1 MPLDCGVHLF
11 SSRHPMYVLNPL
23 PTPVD
28 PELLQLLVQAEPA
41 VIGHFRYTGFMAPA
55 IRAHFQDRR
64 IAGTAVTLR
73 APGMDGA
80 MVHYAVG
87 QARPGDVL
95 VIDRC
100 GDEAIATIGGAV
112 AYAARAAGVAGI
124 VVDGLVTDLGELRQ
138 YGVPV
143 WSRGTSAVTVKTL
156 GLGGEFCVP
165 VTCGGVAVSPGDA
178 ILADEN
184 GILVLPASD
193 IRDSAKRALQMMQ
206 DEKRTLARIDAGEK
220 YPDIMGS
227 TKVILDAIEAQKQK
241 RAAG

>member
-1 MPLDCGVHLF
+1 
-11 SSRHPMYVLNPL
+11 MYVLNPL
-23 PTPVD
+23 PTPVE
-28 PELLQLLVQAEPA
+28 PRLLELLVQAEPA
-41 VIGHFRYTGFMAPA
+41 VIGHFRYTGFVSPE

-64 IAGTAVTLR
+64 IAGTAVTVR

-87 QARPGDVL
+87 QARAGDIL

-100 GDEAIATIGGAV
+100 GDRSIATIGGAV

-124 VVDGLVTDLGELRQ
+124 IVDGLVTDLGELRQ

-165 VTCGGVAVSPGDA
+165 VSCGGVGVSPGDA

-193 IRDSAKRALQMMQ
+193 IESSARRALQMMQ

-227 TKVILDAIEAQKQK
+227 SQVIRDAVERHGQQQK
-241 RAAG
+241 A

>member
-1 MPLDCGVHLF
+1 
-11 SSRHPMYVLNPL
+11 MYVLNPL
-23 PTPVD
+23 PPAIE
-28 PELLQLLVQAEPA
+28 PKLLELLVQAEPA
-41 VIGHFRYTGFMAPA
+41 VIGHFRYTGFMAPD

-64 IAGTAVTLR
+64 VAGTAITIR
-73 APGMDGA
+73 MPSMDGA

-87 QARPGDVL
+87 QARPGDFI

-100 GDEAIATIGGAV
+100 GDMTIASLGGAV

-143 WSRGTSAVTVKTL
+143 WSKGTSCVTVKTL
-156 GLGGEFCVP
+156 GLSGEFGIP
-165 VTCGGVAVSPGDA
+165 VTCGGVAVNPGDA

-184 GILVLPASD
+184 GVLVMPPSD
-193 IRDSAKRALQMMQ
+193 IEYSARRALQMMK

-220 YPDIMGS
+220 YPDIMG
-227 TKVILDAIEAQKQK
+227 TTQVILDAIEKHKQN
-241 RAAG
+241 R

>member
-1 MPLDCGVHLF
+1 
-11 SSRHPMYVLNPL
+11 MYVLNPL
-23 PTPVD
+23 PKPVD
-28 PELLQLLVQAEPA
+28 GALLELLVQAEPA
-41 VIGHFRYTGFMAPA
+41 VIGHFRYTGFMSPG

-64 IAGTAVTLR
+64 IAGTAVTVR
-73 APGMDGA
+73 VPGMDGA

-100 GDEAIATIGGAV
+100 GDTAIATIGGAV
-112 AYAARAAGVAGI
+112 AYAARAAGIAGI
-124 VVDGLVTDLGELRQ
+124 IVDGLVTDLGELRQ

-165 VTCGGVAVSPGDA
+165 VSCGGVGVSPGDA

-184 GILVLPASD
+184 GILVLPAAD
-193 IRDSAKRALQMMQ
+193 IEYSAKRALQMMR
-206 DEKRTLARIDAGEK
+206 DERRTLARIDAGEK

-227 TKVILDAIEAQKQK
+227 TKVILDAIERQKQQ
-241 RAAG
+241 G

>member
-1 MPLDCGVHLF
+1 
-11 SSRHPMYVLNPL
+11 MYVLNPL
-23 PTPVD
+23 PPRID
-28 PELLQLLVQAEPA
+28 PELLDLLIQAEPA
-41 VIGHFRYTGFMAPA
+41 VIGHFRYTGFMSPA

-64 IAGTAVTLR
+64 IAGTAVTVR
-73 APGMDGA
+73 VPGMDGA

-87 QARPGDVL
+87 QARPGDIL

-100 GDEAIATIGGAV
+100 GDESIATIGGAV
-112 AYAARAAGVAGI
+112 AYAARAAGVVGI
-124 VVDGLVTDLGELRQ
+124 IVDGLVTDLGELRA

-165 VTCGGVAVSPGDA
+165 VSCGGVGVTPGDA

-184 GILVLPASD
+184 GILVMPAED
-193 IRDSAKRALQMMQ
+193 IEWSARRALQMMK

-227 TKVILDAIEAQKQK
+227 TQVILDAIARQKQQK
-241 RAAG
+241 S

>member
-1 MPLDCGVHLF
+1 
-11 SSRHPMYVLNPL
+11 MYVLNPL
-23 PTPVD
+23 PTPVAPD
-28 PELLQLLVQAEPA
+28 LLELLVKAEPA
-41 VIGHFRYTGFMAPA
+41 VIGHFRYTGFMTPA

-73 APGMDGA
+73 VPGMDGA

-87 QARPGDVL
+87 KARPGDIL

-112 AYAARAAGVAGI
+112 AYAARKAGVAGI
-124 VVDGLVTDLGELRQ
+124 IVDGLVTDLGELRQ

-165 VTCGGVAVSPGDA
+165 VSCGGVGVSPGDA

-184 GILVLPASD
+184 GILVLPAED
-193 IRDSAKRALQMMQ
+193 IRESANRALQMMQ
-206 DEKRTLARIDAGEK
+206 DEKKTLARIDAGEK

-227 TKVILDAIEAQKQK
+227 TQVILDAIDRQKKQQK
-241 RAAG
+241 T

>member
-1 MPLDCGVHLF
+1 
-11 SSRHPMYVLNPL
+11 MYVLNPL
-23 PTPVD
+23 PKPVD
-28 PELLQLLVQAEPA
+28 PALLELLVQAEPA
-41 VIGHFRYTGFMAPA
+41 VIGHFRYTGFVSPA

-64 IAGTAVTLR
+64 IAGTAVTVR

-100 GDEAIATIGGAV
+100 GDESIATIGGAV

-124 VVDGLVTDLGELRQ
+124 IVDGLVTDLGELRQ

-165 VTCGGVAVSPGDA
+165 VSCGGVGVTPGDA
-178 ILADEN
+178 VLADEN
-184 GILVLPASD
+184 GILVLPAAD
-193 IRDSAKRALQMMQ
+193 IEYSANRALQMMR

-227 TKVILDAIEAQKQK
+227 TQVILDAIEKHKQK
-241 RAAG
+241 K

>member
-1 MPLDCGVHLF
+1 
-11 SSRHPMYVLNPL
+11 MYVLNPL
-23 PTPVD
+23 PTPV
-28 PELLQLLVQAEPA
+28 PAELLELLVQAEPA
-41 VIGHFRYTGFMAPA
+41 VIGHFRYTGFMVPA

-64 IAGTAVTLR
+64 IAGTAVTVR
-73 APGMDGA
+73 VPGMDGA

-87 QARPGDVL
+87 KARPGDIL

-100 GDEAIATIGGAV
+100 GDQAIATIGGAV
-112 AYAARAAGVAGI
+112 AYAARKAGVAGI
-124 VVDGLVTDLGELRQ
+124 IVDGLVTDLGELRQ

-165 VTCGGVAVSPGDA
+165 VSCGGVGVSPGDA

-184 GILVLPASD
+184 GILVLPADD
-193 IRDSAKRALQMMQ
+193 IRESANRALQMMK
-206 DEKRTLARIDAGEK
+206 DEKKTLARIDAGEK

-227 TKVILDAIEAQKQK
+227 TQVILDAIDRQKKQK
-241 RAAG
+241 A

>member
-1 MPLDCGVHLF
+1 
-11 SSRHPMYVLNPL
+11 MYVLNDL
-23 PTPVD
+23 PEPIS
-28 PELLQLLVQAEPA
+28 PELLTLLAQAEPA
-41 VIGHFRYTGFMAPA
+41 VIGHFRYTGFMSPA

-64 IAGTAVTLR
+64 VAGTAVTLR
-73 APGMDGA
+73 APAMDGA

-87 QARPGDVL
+87 QARPGDFL

-100 GDEAIATIGGAV
+100 GDESIAAMGGAV
-112 AYAARAAGVAGI
+112 AYAAKLAGVVGI

-165 VTCGGVAVSPGDA
+165 VSCGGVGVTPGDA

-184 GILVLPASD
+184 GILVMPAAE
-193 IRDSAKRALQMMQ
+193 IRESVARALQMVK
-206 DEKRTLARIDAGEK
+206 DEKKTLARLDAGEK

-227 TKVILDAIEAQKQK
+227 TEVIRKAVSAN
-241 RAAG
+241 

>member
-1 MPLDCGVHLF
+1 
-11 SSRHPMYVLNPL
+11 MYVLNPL
-23 PTPVD
+23 PKPVD
-28 PELLQLLVQAEPA
+28 PALLEVLVQAEPA
-41 VIGHFRYTGFMAPA
+41 VIGHFRYTGFMSPG

-64 IAGTAVTLR
+64 IAGTAVTVR

-100 GDEAIATIGGAV
+100 GDNAIATIGGAV

-124 VVDGLVTDLGELRQ
+124 IVDGLVTDLGELRQ

-156 GLGGEFCVP
+156 GLGGDFCVP
-165 VTCGGVAVSPGDA
+165 VSCGGVGVNPGDA
-178 ILADEN
+178 VLADEN
-184 GILVLPASD
+184 GILVLPAAD
-193 IRDSAKRALQMMQ
+193 IEYSARRALQMMR

-227 TKVILDAIEAQKQK
+227 TKVILDAIERRKQQ
-241 RAAG
+241 G